1 MGFRGMLTKRSV
13 SVGISR
19 RGFISGGDVGQQ
31 LTALLMLCDCSVLRI
46 PGQAAGRLHT
56 SLRGRRLDTT
66 SPHGWYA
73 KKSPLHEQ
81 FVNTFSSYEM
91 SRSDWLQGTFLRP
104 LTSSPR
110 QLRVRGRTQLY
121 AMEQRTSCSPL
132 RHGFTLVELLVVIAI
147 IGVMVGLLLPAVQA
161 AREAGRRSACQN
173 KLKQLA
179 LAMHN
184 FESAQK
190 AFPSNYQGGRV
201 GTQWDHWNCLNATYM
216 ILPSMEEESLYGRMT
231 AARSDTHFWTNLAGL
246 TRRKMP
252 ALTCPSDE
260 PPTTRPVLWDASH
273 DIASANYAWSS
284 GSGPYGYDTREKFN
298 GFMHGEKRGAL
309 NPKAPRTE
317 SAASWPGFTI
327 KDFTDGTSKVIMAAE
342 QLSGSGSN
350 EAVFPRNIAMQ
361 DDNNAFLAIVNKD
374 FATQAE
380 IDVIA
385 AAQASPTAWG
395 GNNGMAWGYNGGAA
409 SMINMTVPPNW
420 SSPSGGGRSG
430 PSFMYD
436 STYGVFPARSRHPGL
451 VNAVMVD
458 GATVTL
464 RDGIDLLTIQRL
476 GNRKDGGVVTL
487 P

>member
-1 MGFRGMLTKRSV
+1 
-13 SVGISR
+13 
-19 RGFISGGDVGQQ
+19 
-31 LTALLMLCDCSVLRI
+31 
-46 PGQAAGRLHT
+46 
-56 SLRGRRLDTT
+56 
-66 SPHGWYA
+66 
-73 KKSPLHEQ
+73 
-81 FVNTFSSYEM
+81 
-91 SRSDWLQGTFLRP
+91 
-104 LTSSPR
+104 
-110 QLRVRGRTQLY
+110 
-121 AMEQRTSCSPL
+121 
-132 RHGFTLVELLVVIAI
+132 VELLVVIAI
-147 IGVMVGLLLPAVQA
+147 IGVLVGLLLPAVQA

-190 AFPSNYQGGRV
+190 AFPSNYQGGAV
-201 GTQWDHWNCLNATYM
+201 GTEWEAWQCLNATYM
-216 ILPSMEEESLYGRMT
+216 ILPYMEEESLYVRMT
-231 AARSDTHFWTNLAGL
+231 AARSDTNFWQNLQGL
-246 TRRKMP
+246 IRRKMP
-252 ALTCPSDE
+252 ALICPSDE
-260 PPTTRPVLWDASH
+260 PPTSRPVAWGASD

-284 GSGPYGYDTREKFN
+284 GSGPYGYTGRGALN
-298 GFMHGEKRGAL
+298 GFMHGERRGDL
-309 NPKAPRTE
+309 WPKAPRTE
-317 SAASWPGFTI
+317 SAPSWPGFTI

-350 EAVFPRNIAMQ
+350 EAVFPRNIALQ
-361 DDNNAFLAIVNKD
+361 ANNNAISAIVNKD

-395 GNNGMAWGYNGGAA
+395 GNNGMAWGYNGGGA

-420 SSPSGGGRSG
+420 SSPSGGGASG
-430 PSFMYD
+430 PNLMYD
-436 STYGVFPARSRHPGL
+436 WTWGVFPARSRHPGL

-476 GNRKDGGVVTL
+476 GNRKDGGVVQL

>member
-1 MGFRGMLTKRSV
+1 MNRPK
-13 SVGISR
+13 
-19 RGFISGGDVGQQ
+19 
-31 LTALLMLCDCSVLRI
+31 
-46 PGQAAGRLHT
+46 P
-56 SLRGRRLDTT
+56 
-66 SPHGWYA
+66 
-73 KKSPLHEQ
+73 
-81 FVNTFSSYEM
+81 SS
-91 SRSDWLQGTFLRP
+91 
-104 LTSSPR
+104 
-110 QLRVRGRTQLY
+110 
-121 AMEQRTSCSPL
+121 
-132 RHGFTLVELLVVIAI
+132 GFTLVELLVVIAI
-147 IGVMVGLLLPAVQA
+147 IGVLVGLLLPAVQA

-173 KLKQLA
+173 KLKQMA
-179 LAMHN
+179 LAMHS

-190 AFPSNYQGGRV
+190 AFPSNYQGGEV
-201 GTQWDHWNCLNATYM
+201 GTQWEPWYCLNATYM
-216 ILPSMEEESLYGRMT
+216 ILPYMEEESLYVRMT
-231 AARSDTHFWTNLAGL
+231 AARSDSSFGTNLTGL

-252 ALTCPSDE
+252 ALICPSDE
-260 PPTTRPVLWDASH
+260 PPTSRPVSWGASH

-284 GSGPYGYDTREKFN
+284 GSGPYGYNTRGSFN
-298 GFMHGEKRGAL
+298 GFMHGERRGAL
-309 NPKAPRTE
+309 WPLAPRTE
-317 SAASWPGFTI
+317 SAPSWPGFTI

-350 EAVFPRNIAMQ
+350 EAVFPRNIALQ
-361 DDNNAFLAIVNKD
+361 ANNNAISAIVNKD

-420 SSPSGGGRSG
+420 SSPSGGGASG
-430 PSFMYD
+430 PSLMYD
-436 STYGVFPARSRHPGL
+436 WTWGVFPARSRHPGL

-476 GNRKDGGVVTL
+476 GNRKDGGVVQL